1 MRVRIGNN
9 MNVAQSHQHPW
20 WALVLLGVAVGLA
33 SGMFGVGGGIIIV
46 PVLVYL
52 FHIDQRIASGTSL
65 LAIVPTALA
74 GVVAYG
80 MHGNVSVLLAV
91 LMAIGSVVGAPMG
104 AWLLQRLPKRALQL
118 SFMAFLVVIIVSL
131 FLVLPNRESAVHI
144 NMALGALLVV
154 LGFVAGVASGLFGI
168 GGGVVVV
175 PLLVLVFGTSDLVAK
190 GSSLLMIIATSMS
203 GTVANLRQKNVDL
216 RAAAYIGVA
225 AGVLTPV
232 GSLIA
237 STLSPFAA
245 NVAFAV
251 FLVLVIV
258 RMAFDVWPRRKP
270 TQG

>member
-1 MRVRIGNN
+1 MVTTSGGVVNE
-9 MNVAQSHQHPW
+9 VQSTRSPW
-20 WALVLLGVAVGLA
+20 WGLLLLGAAVGLA

-74 GVVAYG
+74 GVIAYG
-80 MHGNVSVLLAV
+80 MHGNVNILLAA
-91 LMAIGSVVGAPMG
+91 LMAIGSVVGAPVG

-131 FLVLPNRESAVHI
+131 FLVLPNRESEIYLDV
-144 NMALGALLVV
+144 ALGALLVV

-175 PLLVLVFGTSDLVAK
+175 PLLVLVFGASDLMAK
-190 GSSLLMIIATSMS
+190 GSSLLMIIATGLS
-203 GTVANLRQKNVDL
+203 GTIANVRQKNVDL

-225 AGVLTPV
+225 AGLLTPV

-245 NVAFAV
+245 NVAFAA
-251 FLVLVIV
+251 FLVLVII
-258 RMAFDVWPRRKP
+258 RMGFDVWPRKKP
-270 TQG
+270 A